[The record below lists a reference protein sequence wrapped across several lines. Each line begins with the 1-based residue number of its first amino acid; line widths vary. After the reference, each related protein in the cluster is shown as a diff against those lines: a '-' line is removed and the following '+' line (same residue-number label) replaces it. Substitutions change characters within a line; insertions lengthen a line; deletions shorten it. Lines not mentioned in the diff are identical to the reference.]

1 MEHFAGLDVG
11 TKDTS
16 VCVVDAEGTML
27 LEISVPTDPDILTKT
42 LKPWR
47 RTLRRAGHEAG

>member
-16 VCVVDAEGTML
+16 VCVVDSDGTIL
-27 LEISVPTDPDILTKT
+27 LELAVPTDPDILAKT
-42 LKPWR
+42 LVNAHLEMSQK
-47 RTLRRAGHEAG
+47 